1 VDFATANASAKAG
14 TDYRATSGTVTVP
27 AGSTTATVSVPVLSD
42 KVREANETLQVTL
55 SAPVGATVAD
65 GSAVGT
71 IVNDD
76 TQVGLA
82 LRRAK
87 HHRVRVVVSTLPASA
102 GAPVKVYRVTRS
114 GATRVLNTTL
124 NASGRISIRLGHH
137 YRPGKRVTMFATVLT
152 PNGLY
157 RSARAHVTIRR

>member
-1 VDFATANASAKAG
+1 
-14 TDYRATSGTVTVP
+14 VP
-27 AGSTTATVSVPVLSD
+27 AGSTTANVTVPVLSD

-55 SAPVGATVAD
+55 TAPVGATLAD

-76 TQVGLA
+76 TQVNLGM
-82 LRRAK
+82 RRAK
-87 HHRVRVVVSTLPASA
+87 HHRVRVAVSTLPVAA

-114 GATRVLNTTL
+114 GVTRVLNTTL
-124 NASGRISIRLGHH
+124 NASGRISVRLGHH
-137 YRPGKRVTMFATVLT
+137 YRPGKCVTMFATVLT
-152 PNGLY
+152 SNGLY